1 MEVVLGHSFSKFSLV
16 LSWDLVGKRG
26 EGRDGWLFSWEIL
39 KLEEGSDFG
48 LCLVGNCQGSSM
60 SQIC

>member
-16 LSWDLVGKRG
+16 LFWDLVGKRG

-48 LCLVGNCQGSSM
+48 LCLVGN
-60 SQIC
+60 